1 MHGSRR
7 VVLVLLAA
15 AVAGSAGLGCHDSEL
30 PPTLLSAA
38 DSADQT
44 FFGMTTSVTV
54 NGVRRVRLRADTAYY
69 FENRQVA
76 DMYGVHVTFFGLQG
90 EQTSALTADS
100 GTYNSRTGDMVALGN
115 VVGVT
120 PDGRRL
126 TTSVLNYSRSTDKVS
141 GPASFVFVTPDQ
153 HLEGDG
159 FTADPDFRN
168 VETKKPRGNLG
179 RVELKQ

>member
-7 VVLVLLAA
+7 VLLVVVAA
-15 AVAGSAGLGCHDSEL
+15 AAAGMAGVGCRDSEL
-30 PPTLLSAA
+30 PPAIISAS

-54 NGVRRVRLRADTAYY
+54 NGVRRLELHADTAYY

-76 DMYGVHVTFFGLQG
+76 DMYVVHVTFFGPDG
-90 EQTSALTADS
+90 EETSTLTADS
-100 GTYNSRTGDMVALGN
+100 GTYNSRTGDMEAFGH

-126 TTSVLNYSRSTDKVS
+126 TTSVLDYSRSTDKVS
-141 GPASFVFVTPDQ
+141 GPAAFVFVTPDQ

-159 FTADPDFRN
+159 FIADPDFRN
-168 VETKKPRGNLG
+168 VVTKKPRGNLG

>member
-1 MHGSRR
+1 VRGNRR
-7 VVLVLLAA
+7 AALVLLAA
-15 AVAGSAGLGCHDSEL
+15 GVAGLAGLACRDSEL
-30 PPTLLSAA
+30 PPTTISAA

-54 NGVRRVRLRADTAYY
+54 NGVRRVQLHADTAYY

-76 DMYGVHVTFFGLQG
+76 DLHGVHVTFFGPEG
-90 EQTSALTADS
+90 EQTSSLTADS
-100 GTYNSRTGDMVALGN
+100 GTYNSRTGDMEAIGN

-126 TTSVLNYSRSTDKVS
+126 TTSVLDYSRSTDRVS